1 MSHDLIVSGGA
12 VITPAGEAH
21 LDIAIDGERISEL
34 GEPGTLGKSARTI
47 DATGKVVIPGLIDP
61 HVHFGV
67 GDDIQKWTDD
77 LMAEDFA
84 YASRDALVGGVTSI
98 ATTTQI
104 GPLPMMD
111 YYRRTVRC
119 GESRSWCDF
128 KITSVVNTHEHIRE
142 IPEVAAA
149 GGVDFKFF
157 TGYVGDQAAELGMDV
172 SGITPDF
179 FFLAC
184 EAMSKCDSP
193 VFAKIHAEDPFVRGI
208 LVDRVRE
215 MGRDDTLVAWAE
227 TTPEWAESLQ
237 VYTYGLIAHDAGVP
251 FYPVH
256 ISSAYTTETVKNLKS
271 EGWNI
276 TGETLSM
283 FLCTT
288 AEEMDARGLGAKAK
302 IQPPVRFEKD
312 RERLWQG
319 IREGTISL
327 VGTDSHSFST
337 VFKESVD
344 FWHCVVGI
352 NLQMADALPLLY
364 NEGVAKGRIELHDLV
379 RVMSENVA
387 RMYGLFPTKGAITV
401 GSDADLVIFDPERQ
415 LTLGTHRYRSQN
427 DYSLWEGD
435 VVQGAPVMTILR
447 GQVVVENGE
456 IVTEEPAGRLVEHA
470 GVTTAT

>member
-1 MSHDLIVSGGA
+1 MAHDLIVSSGIA
-12 VITPAGEAH
+12 VTPSGEEP
-21 LDIAIDGERISEL
+21 LDIAIDGETISEV
-34 GEPGTLGKSARTI
+34 GPHGSLGKAARTI
-47 DATGKVVIPGLIDP
+47 DATGKYILPGLFDP
-61 HVHFGV
+61 HIHFGV
-67 GDDIQKWTDD
+67 GDDISKWSDD
-77 LMAEDFA
+77 LMAEDFSH
-84 YASRDALVGGVTSI
+84 ASRDALIGGVTTI

-128 KITSVVNTHEHIRE
+128 KITSVVNTEDHIRE

-149 GGVDFKFF
+149 GGSDFKFF
-157 TGYVGDQAAELGMDV
+157 TGYVGEQAAELGMDP

-179 FFLAC
+179 FYLAC
-184 EAMSKCDSP
+184 EALARCQSP
-193 VFAKIHAEDPFVRGI
+193 VFAKIHAEDPYVRGI
-208 LVDRVRE
+208 LVDRVRA

-237 VYTYGLIAHDAGVP
+237 IYTYGLIANDRGVP

-256 ISSAYTTETVKNLKS
+256 ISSAHTTETVKNLKS
-271 EGWNI
+271 QGWNI
-276 TGETLSM
+276 SGETLSM

-288 AEEMDARGLGAKAK
+288 AEELDARGMGAKAK

-312 RERLWQG
+312 RDRLWQG
-319 IREGTISL
+319 IREGTITL

-364 NEGVAKGRIELHDLV
+364 NEGVLKRRVELHQLV
-379 RVMSENVA
+379 KVMSENVA
-387 RMYGLFPTKGAITV
+387 RMYGLFPQKGAIAV
-401 GSDADLVIFDPERQ
+401 GSDADLVIFDPERE
-415 LTLGTHRYRSQN
+415 LRLGANRYQSQN
-427 DYSLWEGD
+427 DYSLWEGQT
-435 VVQGAPVMTILR
+435 VQGAPAITVLR
-447 GQVVVENGE
+447 GAVVAEDGE
-456 IVTEEPAGRLVEHA
+456 IADEQPSGQLVNGRRRRDA
-470 GVTTAT
+470 A